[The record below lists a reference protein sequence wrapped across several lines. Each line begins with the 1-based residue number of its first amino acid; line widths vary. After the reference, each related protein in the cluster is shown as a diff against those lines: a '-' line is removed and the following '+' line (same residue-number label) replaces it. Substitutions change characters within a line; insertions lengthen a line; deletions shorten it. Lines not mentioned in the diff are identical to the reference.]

1 MTATIF
7 SKRAVYLTHTHT
19 QKKKKKANSMAK
31 PLENKGKKGEFRR
44 VALRFMTIRKPSAK
58 QRGNISCR
66 AENFRREFSGSRQT
80 AEPDSRGL
88 PVLNKRTAGIART
101 AGLPDNSA
109 GQSCRQTVFQQP
121 GESRSSK
128 PDKRPK
134 RRRKPVRTEPAKHA
148 GQTRFRKQVPTC
160 PKQKQAPPK
169 HSPNRSP
176 QHCFARHCFP
186 PPRRSR
192 TRLSRP

>member
-1 MTATIF
+1 
-7 SKRAVYLTHTHT
+7 
-19 QKKKKKANSMAK
+19 
-31 PLENKGKKGEFRR
+31 
-44 VALRFMTIRKPSAK
+44 MTIRKLSAK

-148 GQTRFRKQVPTC
+148 GQTRF
-160 PKQKQAPPK
+160 QKTSSDLPETETGAEPFAAALFRAALFPAAAPVTDTT
-169 HSPNRSP
+169 
-176 QHCFARHCFP
+176 FP
-186 PPRRSR
+186 SLRETTESHASTKPAS
-192 TRLSRP
+192 

>member
-1 MTATIF
+1 
-7 SKRAVYLTHTHT
+7 
-19 QKKKKKANSMAK
+19 
-31 PLENKGKKGEFRR
+31 
-44 VALRFMTIRKPSAK
+44 MTIRKLSAK

-148 GQTRFRKQVPTC
+148 GQTRF
-160 PKQKQAPPK
+160 QKTSSDLPETETGAAETFAETFAEPFAAALFRAALFPAAAPVTDTT
-169 HSPNRSP
+169 
-176 QHCFARHCFP
+176 FP
-186 PPRRSR
+186 SLRETTESHASTKPAS
-192 TRLSRP
+192 

>member
-1 MTATIF
+1 M
-7 SKRAVYLTHTHT
+7 RRNAVH
-19 QKKKKKANSMAK
+19 
-31 PLENKGKKGEFRR
+31 
-44 VALRFMTIRKPSAK
+44 I
-58 QRGNISCR
+58 
-66 AENFRREFSGSRQT
+66 
-80 AEPDSRGL
+80 SRGL

-148 GQTRFRKQVPTC
+148 GQTRF
-160 PKQKQAPPK
+160 QKTSSDFPETETGAAETFAEPFAAALFRAVLFPAAAPVTDTT
-169 HSPNRSP
+169 
-176 QHCFARHCFP
+176 FP
-186 PPRRSR
+186 SLRETTESHASTKPAS
-192 TRLSRP
+192 

>member
-1 MTATIF
+1 M
-7 SKRAVYLTHTHT
+7 RRNAVH
-19 QKKKKKANSMAK
+19 
-31 PLENKGKKGEFRR
+31 
-44 VALRFMTIRKPSAK
+44 I
-58 QRGNISCR
+58 
-66 AENFRREFSGSRQT
+66 
-80 AEPDSRGL
+80 SRGL

-148 GQTRFRKQVPTC
+148 GQTRF
-160 PKQKQAPPK
+160 QKTSSDLPETETGAAETFAEPFAAALFRAVLFPAAAPVTDTT
-169 HSPNRSP
+169 
-176 QHCFARHCFP
+176 FP
-186 PPRRSR
+186 SLRETTESHASTKPAS
-192 TRLSRP
+192 

>member
-1 MTATIF
+1 
-7 SKRAVYLTHTHT
+7 
-19 QKKKKKANSMAK
+19 
-31 PLENKGKKGEFRR
+31 
-44 VALRFMTIRKPSAK
+44 MTIRKLSAK

-66 AENFRREFSGSRQT
+66 AENFRREFSVLRRN
-80 AEPDSRGL
+80 AVHISRGL

-148 GQTRFRKQVPTC
+148 GQTRF
-160 PKQKQAPPK
+160 QKTSSDLPETETGAAETFAETFAEPFAAALFRAALFPAAAPVTDTT
-169 HSPNRSP
+169 
-176 QHCFARHCFP
+176 FP
-186 PPRRSR
+186 SLRETTESHASTKPAS
-192 TRLSRP
+192 